1 MIDLRQLEALR
12 AVDAAGSVAGAA
24 RALSWSQPTVDY
36 HLGNLERLVGAP
48 VLVRSSRGSSLTS
61 LGEFLLERALEIL
74 TLSERALEDARGFA
88 VAGHARLRFGT
99 FPTAA
104 ARLLPDV
111 VRAVGNRGLSLEVTL
126 AEVAPLVAH
135 LNQSELDAALVYS
148 VPGYD
153 LPLREGIETTV
164 VWQDPLFLAVP
175 EGHRFA
181 NRASISRDELVTL
194 ADERWLLGATRQDPM
209 DTVIV
214 DAFAE
219 AGRTIDVSMRTDDFS
234 VMLGM
239 IAAGMVIG
247 LVSRLARESEA
258 PGVALVPIDDPVFTR
273 TLLLAAPRERNP
285 RLPAT
290 ATRHL
295 AGAVRDALGRV
306 AAAEATR
313 PATPP
318 GAPRG

>member
-12 AVDAAGSVAGAA
+12 AVDTAGSVAGAA

-36 HLGNLERLVGAP
+36 HLANLERLVGAP
-48 VLVRSSRGSSLTS
+48 LLSRTSRGSTLTP
-61 LGEFLLERALEIL
+61 LGGFVLERALEIL
-74 TLSERALEDARGFA
+74 ALSERALEDARSYA
-88 VAGHARLRFGT
+88 VSGHARLRFGT

-111 VRAVGNRGLSLEVTL
+111 VHALGDRGLSLDVTL

-135 LNQSELDAALVYS
+135 LNQSELDAALLYS
-148 VPGYD
+148 VPGYE
-153 LPLREGIETTV
+153 LPLKQGVETIEL
-164 VWQDPLFLAVP
+164 WQDPLYLALP
-175 EGHRFA
+175 DQHRLA
-181 NRASISRDELVTL
+181 GRDAIDRTELVSL

-258 PGVALVPIDDPVFTR
+258 PGVSLVPIDDPVFTR
-273 TLLLAAPRERNP
+273 TLLLATPREANP
-285 RLPAT
+285 RLPPT
-290 ATRHL
+290 AMRHVTD
-295 AGAVRDALGRV
+295 AVQEALGRL
-306 AAAEATR
+306 AASER
-313 PATPP
+313 
-318 GAPRG
+318 